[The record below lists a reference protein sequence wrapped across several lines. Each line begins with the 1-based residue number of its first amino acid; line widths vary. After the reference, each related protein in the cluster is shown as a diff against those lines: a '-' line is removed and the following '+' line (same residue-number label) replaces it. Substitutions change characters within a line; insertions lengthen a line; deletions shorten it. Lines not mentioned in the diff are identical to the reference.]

1 MTTLDYER
9 DGAAIWAAS
18 FATIR
23 AEADLS
29 RVPPDL
35 EKVVVRMI
43 HASGDVTLPS
53 LVEAARARVNAWREV
68 HSRYVLA
75 WRQILTRP
83 PAEIAALLVEDSE
96 RMTMLRQVSPFAG
109 VLDARTRWEIWRSVA

>member
-1 MTTLDYER
+1 MITCVEGHRTAER
-9 DGAAIWAAS
+9 RSLAYHRAI
-18 FATIR
+18 
-23 AEADLS
+23 AERIGRD
-29 RVPPDL
+29 
-35 EKVVVRMI
+35 
-43 HASGDVTLPS
+43 PS